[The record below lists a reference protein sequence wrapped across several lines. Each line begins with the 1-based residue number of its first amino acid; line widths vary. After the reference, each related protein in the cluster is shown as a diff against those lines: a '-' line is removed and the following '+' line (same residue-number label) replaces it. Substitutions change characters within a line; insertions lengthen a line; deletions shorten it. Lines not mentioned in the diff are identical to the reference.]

1 MPEIKIS
8 HDIITADYY
17 CLSPV
22 YEKENDI
29 SILDYSIENGQSK
42 LVLLNE
48 TDSSSYVKIE
58 MDVHREDMH
67 YSMSDTILTQHDVD
81 GQYEEGYKKIN
92 TFYFDFLPALGNSNI
107 SIEILPINMIDSDTS
122 NNKLVLNI
130 YNNWINVENGH
141 LSNNFSD
148 TAYFSNFM
156 INKIMISENSQFSG
170 SVYVN
175 NYHRNYDLSDFGAS
189 QSGQDILYVNSRSDD
204 LDFQGAAPVSSLS
217 DGEFYAFLSIDLDVF
232 YRLPM
237 ETIDSMIIFPIQSS
251 GYYVKASSIDNVDPD
266 IELNINARELLSGGY
281 VSARSDFSIIMTDD
295 HGVNPLPEFWEIL
308 LDDEEI
314 PDENVMIVDNNTLS
328 QFEVNFKLNLDVG
341 SHTLQVTT
349 HDLVGNIKQTEKI
362 DIRYTGESQLIDYG
376 TYPNPFTTKTTFIYE
391 LTEQF
396 DDVIIKIFTISG
408 QKIFTMS
415 VSENAITDLPL
426 YSIGYHEIPWYGHD
440 EFGNTVANG
449 VYFYIIEG
457 QVNDKKIKS
466 TGKIAK
472 LR

>member
-1 MPEIKIS
+1 
-8 HDIITADYY
+8 
-17 CLSPV
+17 
-22 YEKENDI
+22 
-29 SILDYSIENGQSK
+29 
-42 LVLLNE
+42 
-48 TDSSSYVKIE
+48 
-58 MDVHREDMH
+58 
-67 YSMSDTILTQHDVD
+67 
-81 GQYEEGYKKIN
+81 
-92 TFYFDFLPALGNSNI
+92 
-107 SIEILPINMIDSDTS
+107 
-122 NNKLVLNI
+122 
-130 YNNWINVENGH
+130 
-141 LSNNFSD
+141 
-148 TAYFSNFM
+148 
-156 INKIMISENSQFSG
+156 
-170 SVYVN
+170 
-175 NYHRNYDLSDFGAS
+175 
-189 QSGQDILYVNSRSDD
+189 
-204 LDFQGAAPVSSLS
+204 
-217 DGEFYAFLSIDLDVF
+217 
-232 YRLPM
+232 
-237 ETIDSMIIFPIQSS
+237 
-251 GYYVKASSIDNVDPD
+251 
-266 IELNINARELLSGGY
+266 
-281 VSARSDFSIIMTDD
+281 
-295 HGVNPLPEFWEIL
+295 
-308 LDDEEI
+308 
-314 PDENVMIVDNNTLS
+314 MIVDNNTLS